1 MLRKH
6 YKMAQAMIDFQ
17 KFSQFQNQ
25 GTVEQEKD
33 MQTLLKSFLEEIT
46 SQQDPDFFQDNKD
59 VRKKTQSKKSAAKSN
74 YSSTKVKARN
84 LLTNV
89 SYKRYE

>member
-33 MQTLLKSFLEEIT
+33 M
-46 SQQDPDFFQDNKD
+46 
-59 VRKKTQSKKSAAKSN
+59 
-74 YSSTKVKARN
+74 
-84 LLTNV
+84 
-89 SYKRYE
+89 

>member
-25 GTVEQEKD
+25 GSVEQEKD

-59 VRKKTQSKKSAAKSN
+59 VRKKL
-74 YSSTKVKARN
+74 KVKNQQRN
-84 LLTNV
+84 QIIAAQKL
-89 SYKRYE
+89 KRETY

>member
-59 VRKKTQSKKSAAKSN
+59 VRKKL
-74 YSSTKVKARN
+74 KVKNQQRN
-84 LLTNV
+84 QIIAAQKL
-89 SYKRYE
+89 KRETY